1 MESQPLKVLRTDQQ
15 SRKYIVEYNGTP
27 WPVKQVPEQY
37 DTEPPTEID
46 CVVRISERGTFIEQD
61 YATLIRRHYDVGQE
75 QIFDIV
81 RVNRDNYE
89 LRDAWGYTAYA
100 EKELVVDTSI
110 TSKVRCLVESISGK
124 NPKVEIIEAL
134 PVESGGLTMHKLT
147 IKNLLNNDDERV
159 ELVVDLLLQE
169 VGSELFDLRCMAWLA
184 DKKAILTAQPEL
196 LEQITAGC
204 LLLLEESDFL
214 QTLEKKESAILSARI
229 VKLIENVEYFKQAE
243 GIIGHSGGQEEVER
257 FCERLKA
264 SGKLYHPRERFHTV
278 MYMFLLSPE
287 LIERNIQ
294 LVFEAIRSQEAEYW
308 QAEGIASEWIVLLE
322 YCCRYYNGMTNPA
335 NPKDRAA
342 VMVQALALQQ
352 ILTNEESEN
361 LYDRVLNRSMLYR
374 YASEINA
381 SKPKQMIEWAYETL
395 CRSLDSVDTFDPQ
408 ETRNAGL
415 FANLLYND
423 TVSSS
428 ARVLQPLCYEG
439 DKTIIRIDKFGIVVL
454 PQQIAVGDTN
464 PALPAN
470 LHLWHGLQIRVPN
483 RIKDK
488 ETDSIQRFHEIWQ
501 EIEQQLFNRPITN
514 TRPIRH
520 HALYSIGDEVTFIVR
535 RQTGNATFDCDIV
548 VHDTI
553 VARGRLNLA
562 NTVRYFVEGV
572 TADTFKG
579 EKGHLMLPGEI
590 LSINAD
596 GVYELGMENT
606 IRRLVEEIHLQD
618 WDDYSDYT
626 LRCKVYHF
634 NAGNVRRYIAYS
646 DEGFPVSIKVANEK
660 EPWSTFSKNSIVEV
674 GDTDRLMHGNFIQ
687 ANYLGVAEPHFPS
700 TLVCFETLMNLC
712 CREQYYSDDYA
723 LEATYEKDKE
733 QHIPAE
739 HIEELTNLIE
749 KAAVIENDYLKAY
762 NYFGFCRLLS
772 KIINRRDREEYYD
785 GRLRLI
791 QLLYKFSDTGTVSP
805 DEIREVETYNAEIFA
820 RHTQLQHGL
829 YQLKL
834 ISCLGQPQQFA
845 FLTHL
850 KSEIR
855 DQDLLR
861 LSNLIIA
868 HNLLLEED
876 LTTEASGIY
885 DQILDLLKLQKAETD
900 KKYYGEETQRVE
912 FKTSMVYPPEEKL
925 PNLTKQ
931 THEILEQICAFLNC
945 GGGTLYLGVNNSG
958 YECGLKY
965 DLSYLEFGGSRDK
978 YTLYLDNQIHSRLGV
993 NASRFVSREWDDDAK
1008 SDVLIITVRDCNQ
1021 VVALDGKYY
1030 ERRGTSVRYAP
1041 DPEAFKRFRLQ
1052 QIGERNAQLLQ
1063 RQRAAEK
1070 RANAAPKPAPAPVA
1084 NEAKKTVPP
1093 PEDTPIQSTTPPK
1106 PTRTYPGSS
1115 SHPSQEGMATSI
1127 LRNNVLHN
1135 YQEGFANDIAGYI
1148 AILPDGKYKFSTD
1161 ELWESDALTLAIHE
1175 YERDGYLVCVYDD
1188 GSACRVPLD
1197 EIFDKNEN
1205 YEYSRTTAKRLLF
1218 ASPATEEDS
1227 LMSVLTNSKNEQ
1239 YIRFDAVDTLTEGR
1253 MTDCGAPVT
1262 NTVYEEAVQFEIVPT
1277 ADIQHLQLTTS
1288 NRSIGNIMKLGEGKE
1303 AKELMEAKG
1312 VKFL

>member
-1 MESQPLKVLRTDQQ
+1 MEIQRLRITRTDQQ
-15 SRKYIVEYNGTP
+15 SRKYIVDYKGMP

-37 DTEPPTEID
+37 DAEPPSEID

-61 YATLIRRHYDVGQE
+61 YASLIRQHYDVGQE

-100 EKELVVDTSI
+100 EKEFVVDTSI
-110 TSKVRCLVESISGK
+110 TSKVRCMVESITGK
-124 NPKVEIIEAL
+124 NPKVEILEAL
-134 PVESGGLTMHKLT
+134 PVESGGLSMHKPA
-147 IKNLLNNDDERV
+147 IKNLLNSDDERID
-159 ELVVDLLLQE
+159 LVIDLLLQE
-169 VGSELFDLRCMAWLA
+169 VGSELFDLRCMTWLA
-184 DKKAILTAQPEL
+184 NKKDTLVAQPQL
-196 LEQITAGC
+196 LEKITAGC
-204 LLLLEESDFL
+204 LLLLEECDFL

-229 VKLIENVEYFKQAE
+229 VKLIENVEFFKKAE
-243 GIIGHSGGQEEVER
+243 DIISRSSGQDEVER
-257 FCERLKA
+257 FCQRLKA
-264 SGKLYHPRERFHTV
+264 SGKLYHPREQFHTI
-278 MYMFLLSPE
+278 MYMFLLLPE
-287 LIERNIQ
+287 LIEHNIQ
-294 LVFEAIRSQEAEYW
+294 LIFDVIRSQEAEYW
-308 QAEGIASEWIVLLE
+308 QAEGTASEWIVLLE
-322 YCCRYYNGMTNPA
+322 YCSRYWGGMTNPA
-335 NPKDRAA
+335 NPKERAA
-342 VMVQALALQQ
+342 VMVQTLALQQ

-361 LYDRVLNRSMLYR
+361 LYDTVLNRSMMYR
-374 YASEINA
+374 FAAEAIA
-381 SKPKQMIEWAYETL
+381 GKPKQMIEWAYETL
-395 CRSLDSVDTFDPQ
+395 CRTLDSVNTFDIQ

-428 ARVLQPLCYEG
+428 SRVPQPLCYEG

-454 PQQIAVGDTN
+454 PQQVALSDTS

-470 LHLWHGLQIRVPN
+470 LNLWHGLQVRVPG
-483 RIKDK
+483 RIREK
-488 ETDSIQRFHEIWQ
+488 ETDSLQRSHEIWQ
-501 EIEQQLFNRPITN
+501 EIEQQLFNHPITN

-520 HALYSIGDEVTFIVR
+520 RALYSIGDEVMFIVR

-548 VHDTI
+548 DHDTI
-553 VARGRLNLA
+553 VARGRLNLS
-562 NTVRYFVEGV
+562 NTVRYHVEGV
-572 TADTFKG
+572 TTATFKS
-579 EKGHLMLPGEI
+579 EKGHLLLPGEI
-590 LSINAD
+590 LSTTAD
-596 GVYELGMENT
+596 GAYEIGMERT
-606 IRRLVEEIHLQD
+606 IRYRVEELHQQD

-646 DEGFPVSIKVANEK
+646 DEGFPVSIRVSDER
-660 EPWSTFSKNSIVEV
+660 EPWTTFSKNSIVEV
-674 GDTDRLMHGNFIQ
+674 GDTERPMHGNFIQ
-687 ANYLGVAEPHFPS
+687 GNYLGVAEPHFPS

-712 CREQYYSDDYA
+712 CRDQYYSDDYA

-772 KIINRRDREEYYD
+772 KIISRRDREEYYD

-791 QLLYKFSDTGTVSP
+791 QLLYKFSDTGTVNP
-805 DEIREVETYNAEIFA
+805 DELHEAETFNAEIFA
-820 RHTQLQHGL
+820 KHTQLQHGL

-845 FLTHL
+845 FLSRL
-850 KSEIR
+850 KEEVR
-855 DQDLLR
+855 DEDLVR

-876 LTTEASGIY
+876 LTTEAAGIH

-925 PNLTKQ
+925 PNLTRQ

-993 NASRFVSREWDDDAK
+993 NASRFVSREWDEDVK

-1052 QIGERNAQLLQ
+1052 QIGITPKSSKPAT
-1063 RQRAAEK
+1063 AARPTVHEMRK
-1070 RANAAPKPAPAPVA
+1070 ATPSTPAAPASPV
-1084 NEAKKTVPP
+1084 
-1093 PEDTPIQSTTPPK
+1093 TPPDEK
-1106 PTRTYPGSS
+1106 VL
-1115 SHPSQEGMATSI
+1115 TSI

-1135 YQEGFANDIAGYI
+1135 YQPGFANDIAGYV

-1161 ELWESDALTLAIHE
+1161 EMWENDALTIAVHDQE
-1175 YERDGYLVCVYDD
+1175 KEGYLVCVYDD

-1205 YEYSRTTAKRLLF
+1205 YEYSRTTAKRLVF
-1218 ASPATEEDS
+1218 ASPASETDS
-1227 LMSVLTNSKNEQ
+1227 LMSVLTNSKGEQ
-1239 YIRFDAVDTLTEGR
+1239 YIRFDAIETLVVGR

-1262 NTVYEEAVQFEIVPT
+1262 NTVYEKAVQFEIVPT
-1277 ADIQHLQLTTS
+1277 NDIQH
-1288 NRSIGNIMKLGEGKE
+1288 
-1303 AKELMEAKG
+1303 
-1312 VKFL
+1312 